1 MNEEG
6 VICRDPVGHGRRL
19 LRDYRVVCEGYV
31 DPQRWNELKR
41 AVQGEETE
49 LLVQEAEVPETEEET
64 EAPLRQET
72 MVQIEEIE
80 KEAELESKRQKSR
93 LQEFLEKVTKI
104 LLVAVSIGAIFFFGG
119 LLVMALLQVWRKLWE
134 RKNGKKG

>member
-1 MNEEG
+1 M
-6 VICRDPVGHGRRL
+6 
-19 LRDYRVVCEGYV
+19 
-31 DPQRWNELKR
+31 
-41 AVQGEETE
+41 
-49 LLVQEAEVPETEEET
+49 QEAEVPETEEET

-72 MVQIEEIE
+72 MVQIEEKE

-119 LLVMALLQVWRKLWE
+119 LLVMALLQVWRKLRE